1 MSSSSTNS
9 RYQIDFD
16 GKVVLVTGIRGGLGG
31 AIASAFADCGATLVG
46 IDRDAAKDD
55 VFPTFAANVSNS
67 REVSAAFAEI
77 ESRYGSP
84 DILINNAGVREIK
97 TIMDLEPDEWDR
109 VIGINL
115 NGVYYCA
122 REAALRMRAKG
133 SGNIINTASVA
144 GTLGITHRPAYVATK
159 HAVIGLT
166 RNLALDLAQYKI
178 GSAQEKEIYVR

>member
-84 DILINNAGVREIK
+84 DVLINNAGVREIK
-97 TIMDLEPDEWDR
+97 TIMDLEPDETSTVSTTAR
-109 VIGINL
+109 GKL
-115 NGVYYCA
+115 HCGCGQ
-122 REAALRMRAKG
+122 REAGISSIPLPSLG
-133 SGNIINTASVA
+133 PSGLPTDRHTSPRSM
-144 GTLGITHRPAYVATK
+144 LSS
-159 HAVIGLT
+159 
-166 RNLALDLAQYKI
+166 D
-178 GSAQEKEIYVR
+178 